1 MTTTPRARFAP
12 SPSGRMHLGNLFAAL
27 LAWLDIRALGG
38 EMLLRMED
46 LDPDRCKPA
55 YLDQLA
61 DDLDWLGL
69 DWDLGWQAGKVAY
82 QQSHR
87 TAQYEAAFETL
98 AHRGLVYPCF
108 CTRAQLHA
116 ADAPNRGD
124 DMPVYAGTCARLS
137 PEAVAEKLKTR
148 RPAYRLRVPDETIAV
163 CDRHYGLYQENLARD
178 CGDFI
183 LRRSDGLFGY
193 QLAVVVDDALS
204 GVNEIV
210 RGHDILS
217 STPRQRYLQRL
228 LGFET
233 PAYAHI
239 PLLMSPD
246 GRRLSKRDRDLDLGE
261 LRARFG
267 TPEALLGWLAGQTG
281 IAPDTTP
288 RSAEQLVEHFSWD
301 VIRAHRENI
310 TVTAE

>member
-87 TAQYEAAFETL
+87 TAHYEAAFETL

-108 CTRAQLHA
+108 CTRKELLAASAPHASDGARVYNGHCLALSAQ
-116 ADAPNRGD
+116 
-124 DMPVYAGTCARLS
+124 
-137 PEAVAEKLKTR
+137 EKTALLESGR
-148 RPAYRLRVPDETIAV
+148 RPAWRLKVPAEVISFVDGNFGPQRQKLET
-163 CDRHYGLYQENLARD
+163 E

-204 GVNEIV
+204 GVSEIV

-217 STPRQRYLQRL
+217 STPRQIYLQRL

-233 PAYAHI
+233 PEYAHI
-239 PLLMSPD
+239 PLLED
-246 GRRLSKRDRDLDLGE
+246 AQGRRLAKRDGDTDLTALAKRFSREEILGMLACSAGLLDENRPATMEE
-261 LRARFG
+261 L
-267 TPEALLGWLAGQTG
+267 
-281 IAPDTTP
+281 IDTFDWEKVRTEDMRLP
-288 RSAEQLVEHFSWD
+288 LSF
-301 VIRAHRENI
+301 
-310 TVTAE
+310 

>member
-1 MTTTPRARFAP
+1 MQSERTDVYRRYFD
-12 SPSGRMHLGNLFAAL
+12 AL
-27 LAWLDIRALGG
+27 DEKG
-38 EMLLRMED
+38 LL
-46 LDPDRCKPA
+46 
-55 YLDQLA
+55 
-61 DDLDWLGL
+61 
-69 DWDLGWQAGKVAY
+69 
-82 QQSHR
+82 
-87 TAQYEAAFETL
+87 
-98 AHRGLVYPCF
+98 YPCF

-233 PAYAHI
+233 PPTRTFRCLRTRRVAALPSATATPTCPRSPSASPCEDILGMLAYSAGI
-239 PLLMSPD
+239 LPENRPATM
-246 GRRLSKRDRDLDLGE
+246 
-261 LRARFG
+261 
-267 TPEALLGWLAGQTG
+267 EALIGAFDWKNVKTEDMRLPPSFQFA
-281 IAPDTTP
+281 A
-288 RSAEQLVEHFSWD
+288 RS
-301 VIRAHRENI
+301 
-310 TVTAE
+310 T

>member
-1 MTTTPRARFAP
+1 MSAPVVGRFAP
-12 SPSGRMHLGNLFAAL
+12 TPSGRLHLGNLLCALIAYLSARSQGGRFLLRIEDLDTPRCPKRLCDAAVSD
-27 LAWLDIRALGG
+27 LAWLGVAWDEPPLVQSERTDVYRRYFDALDEKG
-38 EMLLRMED
+38 LL
-46 LDPDRCKPA
+46 
-55 YLDQLA
+55 
-61 DDLDWLGL
+61 
-69 DWDLGWQAGKVAY
+69 
-82 QQSHR
+82 
-87 TAQYEAAFETL
+87 
-98 AHRGLVYPCF
+98 YPCF

-204 GVNEIV
+204 GINEIV

-239 PLLMSPD
+239 PLLED
-246 GRRLSKRDRDLDLGE
+246 AQGRRLAKRDGDTDLSALSKRFTREDILGMLAYSAGILPE
-261 LRARFG
+261 NRPA
-267 TPEALLGWLAGQTG
+267 TMEALIGAFDWKNVKTEDMRLPPSFQFA
-281 IAPDTTP
+281 A
-288 RSAEQLVEHFSWD
+288 RS
-301 VIRAHRENI
+301 
-310 TVTAE
+310 T